1 MARHGV
7 ILETFRTVV
16 DQFSFENE
24 QNVNSLKQV
33 LIKACDISN
42 EVRPMDVSGPWV
54 ECLLEEYFAQVT
66 KSIWFVMLT
75 PQPNCNFFR
84 QAERERSEGL
94 PVAPFMDPTKVT
106 KATAQLGFIQFVLS
120 PLFESLAKLF
130 PQLEEM
136 MVIPLRKAQEYYTNL
151 KERER
156 PKDQQWNTSRR
167 RANPS
172 FEPMYWECTRRY
184 KQIHSVIVRFMSKV
198 II

>member
-1 MARHGV
+1 MPAGR
-7 ILETFRTVV
+7 ILCSGNKVH
-16 DQFSFENE
+16 
-24 QNVNSLKQV
+24 
-33 LIKACDISN
+33 LIRYAHTD
-42 EVRPMDVSGPWV
+42 
-54 ECLLEEYFAQVT
+54 
-66 KSIWFVMLT
+66 
-75 PQPNCNFFR
+75 CNFFH

-156 PKDQQWNTSRR
+156 PKDQQ
-167 RANPS
+167 
-172 FEPMYWECTRRY
+172 
-184 KQIHSVIVRFMSKV
+184 
-198 II
+198 